1 MIVAGRSLYTR
12 LVMRIGM
19 VLAISSA
26 ALLIAIWYSTQLAAN
41 EAYDRILTGSALQI
55 AENTWYQNGAVNV
68 DVPLAAFSMLTA
80 GDQVFYVV
88 IDPDGRT
95 IAGDTDFKPDIPW
108 NKLADGPLL
117 RDGAYLDTPVRM
129 AIIGRRMPVA
139 GSHPWAVIVLAQ
151 TNNARHSFAKS
162 VGTRALLVILVMGV
176 LTVVAAMFTL
186 YQALSPLKRI
196 EAALRRRGQDDLS
209 PLSITVPVETHALVS
224 SINAFMQRLAVH
236 RALMRRVIGDAAHQ
250 LRTPVTA
257 LVSQMELLS
266 MQDDEHGRRHHLER
280 LRERTRHLG
289 ALVNQLINHAMVQ
302 HRSDSA
308 AFDTIDLAQLVR
320 QETADMLSHRDHQ
333 QRQLDL
339 AMDAPDTPCLIR
351 GDAISL
357 REAIKNILDNA
368 LQYGAASFLHVQLEY
383 KDSSAGQGQGQGQAQ
398 PRIELR
404 IIDDGPGIPEA
415 DWERIRKPFSPRSG
429 ERVGASLGLS
439 IVEEVM
445 RTHGGKLR
453 FGYSGAGSFMVVL
466 EFVALAGTAEVPGQA

>member
-12 LVMRIGM
+12 LVMRVGL
-19 VLAISSA
+19 VLSISSA
-26 ALLIAIWYSTQLAAN
+26 ALLIAIWISTQLAAN

-68 DVPLAAFSMLTA
+68 DVPLAAFAMLTA

-95 IAGDTDFKPDIPW
+95 VAGDADFKPDIPW
-108 NKLADGPLL
+108 KKLNDGPLL
-117 RDGAYLDTPVRM
+117 QDGAYLDTPVRM

-139 GSHPWAVIVLAQ
+139 GEHPWAVIVLAQ

-162 VGTRALLVILVMGV
+162 VGTRALLVILAMGV
-176 LTVVAAMFTL
+176 LTVIAAMFTL
-186 YQALSPLKRI
+186 YQALSPLKKI
-196 EAALRRRGQDDLS
+196 EAAIRQRDLNDLS
-209 PLSITVPVETHALVS
+209 PLSITVPAETHALVS

-236 RALMRRVIGDAAHQ
+236 RTTMRRVIGDAAHQ

-257 LVSQMELLS
+257 LISQMELLS
-266 MQDDEHGRRHHLER
+266 AQNDEEGRNRHLAR

-302 HRSDSA
+302 HRSDTA
-308 AFDTIDLAQLVR
+308 AFESVDLGALVR
-320 QETADMLSHRDHQ
+320 QEMADMLSHQ
-333 QRQLDL
+333 ERQLDL
-339 AMDAPDTPCLIR
+339 AMEAPEQPCLIL

-357 REAIKNILDNA
+357 REAIKNVLGNA
-368 LQYGAASFLHVQLEY
+368 LQYGAVNFLHVQLEQV
-383 KDSSAGQGQGQGQAQ
+383 GPQF
-398 PRIELR
+398 ELR
-404 IIDDGPGIPEA
+404 IIDDGPGIAQA
-415 DWERIRKPFSPRSG
+415 DWERIRKPFAPRGG
-429 ERVGASLGLS
+429 ERLGASLGLS

-445 RTHGGKLR
+445 RAHGGQLR

-466 EFVALAGTAEVPGQA
+466 HFPAPEQAPA

>member
-1 MIVAGRSLYTR
+1 MIIAGRSLYTR
-12 LVMRIGM
+12 LVMRIGL
-19 VLAISSA
+19 VLSISSA
-26 ALLIAIWYSTQLAAN
+26 ALLIAIWISTQLAAN

-95 IAGDTDFKPDIPW
+95 IAGDSDFKPEIPW
-108 NKLADGPLL
+108 KKLNDGPLL
-117 RDGAYLDTPVRM
+117 QDGAYLDTPVRM
-129 AIIGRRMPVA
+129 AIVGRRMPVA
-139 GSHPWAVIVLAQ
+139 GEHPWAVIVLAQ

-176 LTVVAAMFTL
+176 LTVIAAMFTL
-186 YQALSPLKRI
+186 YQALSPLKKI
-196 EAALRRRGQDDLS
+196 ENAIRERDLNDLS

-236 RALMRRVIGDAAHQ
+236 RSTMRRVIGDAAHQ

-257 LVSQMELLS
+257 LISQMELLS
-266 MQDDEHGRRHHLER
+266 AQSDEEGRSRHLDR

-302 HRSDSA
+302 HRSDTV
-308 AFDTIDLAQLVR
+308 AFETIDLGALVR
-320 QETADMLSHRDHQ
+320 QEMADMLSHQ
-333 QRQLDL
+333 ERQLDL
-339 AMDAPDTPCLIR
+339 AMEAPEYACLIL

-357 REAIKNILDNA
+357 REAIKNVLGNA
-368 LQYGAASFLHVQLEY
+368 LQYGAVNFLHVQLEQV
-383 KDSSAGQGQGQGQAQ
+383 DSQF
-398 PRIELR
+398 ELR
-404 IIDDGPGIPEA
+404 IIDDGPGIPQA

-429 ERVGASLGLS
+429 ERLGASLGLS

-445 RTHGGKLR
+445 RAHGGYLR
-453 FGYSGAGSFMVVL
+453 FSYSGAGSFMVVL
-466 EFVALAGTAEVPGQA
+466 HFPVLSDTAT

>member
-12 LVMRIGM
+12 LVMRIGL
-19 VLAISSA
+19 VLTFSSA
-26 ALLIAIWYSTQLAAN
+26 ALLIAIWISTQLAAN

-88 IDPDGRT
+88 VDPDGRT
-95 IAGDTDFKPDIPW
+95 VAGDSDFKPEIPW
-108 NKLADGPLL
+108 KKLNDGPLL
-117 RDGAYLDTPVRM
+117 QDGAYLDTPVRM
-129 AIIGRRMPVA
+129 AIVGRRMPIA
-139 GSHPWAVIVLAQ
+139 GEHPWAVIVLAQ

-176 LTVVAAMFTL
+176 LTVIAAMFTL
-186 YQALSPLKRI
+186 YQALSPLKKI
-196 EAALRRRGQDDLS
+196 EAAIRERDLNDLS

-236 RALMRRVIGDAAHQ
+236 RATMRRVIGDAAHQ

-257 LVSQMELLS
+257 LISQMELLS
-266 MQDDEHGRRHHLER
+266 AQSDEEGRRRHLDR

-302 HRSDSA
+302 HRSDTA
-308 AFDTIDLAQLVR
+308 PFEQIDLGHLVR
-320 QETADMLSHRDHQ
+320 QEMADMLSHQ
-333 QRQLDL
+333 ERQLDL
-339 AMDAPDTPCLIR
+339 AMEAPEHPCLIM

-357 REAIKNILDNA
+357 REAIKNVLGNA
-368 LQYGAASFLHVQLEY
+368 LQYGAASFLHVQLE
-383 KDSSAGQGQGQGQAQ
+383 QTEQQF
-398 PRIELR
+398 ELR
-404 IIDDGPGIPEA
+404 VIDDGPGIPEA
-415 DWERIRKPFSPRSG
+415 DWERIRKPFAARSG

-445 RTHGGKLR
+445 RAHGGQLR
-453 FGYSGAGSFMVVL
+453 FGYSGAGSFMV
-466 EFVALAGTAEVPGQA
+466 ALRFPLPGDTPV